1 MSALKSVSP
10 NLLPLLKQYFGFTS
24 FRPLQEEIIRD
35 SLAGKDVFALL
46 PTGGGKSLCFQLP
59 ALARDGL
66 TVVVSPLIALMKDQV
81 DALQASGIAAT
92 FLNSSLAADES
103 RKRLR
108 GLHNGEYR
116 LLYAA
121 PERLMLSGFL
131 EDLQRW
137 NVRLIAVDEAHC
149 ISEWGHDFRPEY
161 RQISDLRRLFPE
173 VPFMA
178 LTATATGRVREDIV
192 THLKL
197 REPKC
202 YVASFNRPNLTYR
215 VIPKNKPYDQLLHF
229 LRARPKESGIV
240 YCQSRKSAERVA
252 ANLTEDGVKARP
264 YHAGLTP
271 KERSE
276 HQELFLRD
284 DVRVICATIA
294 FGMGINKPNV
304 RFVVHYDLPKNIE
317 GYYQE
322 TGRAGRDG
330 LPSECVLLFSAGDV
344 VKQTGFI
351 DEKPDPQEQKI
362 AREQLQQMVHYAE
375 CAGCRR
381 VELLRYFG
389 EEFSSSRREEAQTG
403 NSKMG
408 QSLLTSAATE
418 QENCGACDNCL
429 SPRATF
435 DGTLAAQKFLSCVY
449 RIREKNGF
457 GVGLNHVVEVLTGA
471 DTEKIRKWDH
481 TQLSTY
487 GIGKEHSRPE
497 WAAIGRELVR
507 LGFLRQTTDKFSVLE
522 LTNAGGAALKE
533 RRKITLTKPAVVP
546 ETKVHH
552 VGEISCDEVLF
563 DRLRQLRKQLADE
576 RDVPAYIVFSDVALR
591 QMARNYPQTESE
603 FARISGVG
611 EKKLREFGEIF
622 LGEIA
627 AYLQTNARQIFADE
641 SFTAPAAPPPSR
653 SSLGDSARET
663 LRRFRA
669 GNSVEQIARER
680 DVTTGTIY
688 GHLAEGI
695 ERGEPVDLQRVF
707 IVTELAEVAAA
718 FNRNGFGALGPVF
731 EALGGKIDY
740 GRLRIFRAAAKAKR

>member
-1 MSALKSVSP
+1 LVALKSDSP
-10 NLLPLLKQYFGFTS
+10 NLLALLKQYFGFTS

-92 FLNSSLAADES
+92 FLNSSLTQDES
-103 RKRLR
+103 RNRLR
-108 GLHNGEYR
+108 GLHNGEFK
-116 LLYAA
+116 LLYVA

-131 EDLQRW
+131 EDLKRW
-137 NVRLIAVDEAHC
+137 NVQLIAIDEAHC

-161 RQISDLRRLFPE
+161 RQISQLRKHFPA

-192 THLKL
+192 KHLQL

-215 VIPKNKPYDQLLHF
+215 VVAKNKPFDQLFEF

-240 YCQSRKSAERVA
+240 YCLSRKATESVAERLNENGIRA
-252 ANLTEDGVKARP
+252 KP

-271 KERSE
+271 NERSE

-284 DVRVICATIA
+284 NIRVVCATIA

-330 LPSECVLLFSAGDV
+330 LPGECVLLFSPGDA
-344 VKQTGFI
+344 VKQTTFI
-351 DEKPDPQEQKI
+351 DEKPNPQEREI
-362 AREQLQQMVHYAE
+362 ARKQLQQMVHYAE
-375 CAGCRR
+375 CANCRR
-381 VELLRYFG
+381 TELLAYFG
-389 EEFSSSRREEAQTG
+389 EEFSA
-403 NSKMG
+403 ND
-408 QSLLTSAATE
+408 
-418 QENCGACDNCL
+418 CGACDNCL

-449 RIREKNGF
+449 RIREKSGF

-481 TQLSTY
+481 VQLSTY
-487 GIGKEHSRPE
+487 GIGKEHNRSE
-497 WAAIGRELVR
+497 WAAIGRELIR
-507 LGFLRQTTDKFSVLE
+507 LGFLRQTAEKFSVLE
-522 LTNAGGAALKE
+522 LTNEGRAALKE
-533 RRKITLTKPAVVP
+533 RKKSRSPNPSPRRKPKHLTSGKSPA
-546 ETKVHH
+546 TR
-552 VGEISCDEVLF
+552 SCSSGC
-563 DRLRQLRKQLADE
+563 A
-576 RDVPAYIVFSDVALR
+576 
-591 QMARNYPQTESE
+591 NSE
-603 FARISGVG
+603 KSSP
-611 EKKLREFGEIF
+611 
-622 LGEIA
+622 
-627 AYLQTNARQIFADE
+627 TNAMCRLT
-641 SFTAPAAPPPSR
+641 SFFRTWRCGRWRGIIPKASAISRASAA
-653 SSLGDSARET
+653 SARKSC
-663 LRRFRA
+663 A
-669 GNSVEQIARER
+669 S
-680 DVTTGTIY
+680 
-688 GHLAEGI
+688 LAT
-695 ERGEPVDLQRVF
+695 F
-707 IVTELAEVAAA
+707 
-718 FNRNGFGALGPVF
+718 F
-731 EALGGKIDY
+731 
-740 GRLRIFRAAAKAKR
+740 